1 MLLDISTLYVMV
13 ALCSVVAGIV
23 HLTAAA
29 GGRFD
34 SWANWWGCGHLLLG
48 LSAIVPLLREL
59 HIPGLLPIGNAIA
72 AASYGVIYIGMRRF
86 ADPAAPV
93 RPWIA
98 LAGIVALPMLPWS
111 DPAAMGQRI
120 AYLNIIRSLFD
131 MATVVLAIRIAR
143 QDTLRTGWI
152 VAVMFTIT
160 VPMFLGRAWFAVA
173 GGLGSE
179 PTGMH
184 GGPAAW
190 MAATAIAFI
199 MFRGFSLLTMDA
211 ERCERRLAT
220 LAERDGLT
228 GAGNRTAFD
237 RARAGWQGEGAVL
250 MIDLDRFKALNDR
263 HGHAAGDAALRIAT
277 RAAVTA
283 IPMTGRV
290 FRWGGDEFVC
300 VLPGIDDAAA
310 EAIATGITSRFAQGT
325 AALLGPD
332 HPAGLSVGFATGPF
346 TMLDAMVGQA
356 DERMYAQKHRDR
368 RPAPIT
374 QRSVAESVPSSPLIS
389 QSQHG

>member
-13 ALCSVVAGIV
+13 ALCSIVAGIV

-48 LSAIVPLLREL
+48 VSAIVPLLRVL
-59 HIPGLLPIGNAIA
+59 HIPGLLPVGNAIA
-72 AASYGVIYIGMRRF
+72 AISYGVIYIGMRRF

-98 LAGIVALPMLPWS
+98 LAGIVALPLVFSS

-120 AYLNIIRSLFD
+120 AYLNVIRSLFD
-131 MATVVLAIRIAR
+131 MVTVVLAIRIAR
-143 QDTLRTGWI
+143 QDALRTGWI
-152 VAVMFTIT
+152 VAVMFTMT
-160 VPMFLGRAWFAVA
+160 VPMFLGRAWFALT
-173 GGLGSE
+173 GQLGSE

-190 MAATAIAFI
+190 MAAAAIAFI

-211 ERCERRLAT
+211 ERCEQQLAM

-228 GAGNRTAFD
+228 GAGNRIAFD
-237 RARAGWQGEGAVL
+237 RARAGWRGEGAVL
-250 MIDLDRFKALNDR
+250 MIDLNRFKALNDR

-277 RAAVTA
+277 RAAVGA
-283 IPMTGRV
+283 IPMSGRV

-300 VLPGIDDAAA
+300 VLPGVDGMAAQGIA
-310 EAIATGITSRFAQGT
+310 EAIATRFTQGT
-325 AALLGPD
+325 AALLGPNETAD
-332 HPAGLSVGFATGPF
+332 LSVGWTTGSFA
-346 TMLDAMVGQA
+346 MLDTLIVQA
-356 DERMYAQKHRDR
+356 DDHMYAHKRGDW
-368 RPAPIT
+368 RPASFS
-374 QRSVAESVPSSPLIS
+374 QRSVAEPSPPGPLIS

>member
-48 LSAIVPLLREL
+48 VSAVAPLLRWL

-93 RPWIA
+93 RPWIV
-98 LAGIVALPMLPWS
+98 LAWIVALPLLFWS
-111 DPAAMGQRI
+111 DPAGMGQRI
-120 AYLNIIRSLFD
+120 AYLNVIRSLFD
-131 MATVVLAIRIAR
+131 VATVVLAMRIAR
-143 QDTLRTGWI
+143 QDALRTGWI
-152 VAVMFTIT
+152 VAVMFAMT
-160 VPMFLGRAWFAVA
+160 VPMFLGRAWLAVT
-173 GGLGSE
+173 GQLGSE

-190 MAATAIAFI
+190 MAAAAIAFI

-211 ERCERRLAT
+211 ERCEQRLAM

-228 GAGNRTAFD
+228 GASNRTAFD
-237 RARAGWQGEGAVL
+237 RARPTWRGDCAVL
-250 MIDLDRFKALNDR
+250 MIDLNRFKALNDR
-263 HGHAAGDAALRIAT
+263 HGHAAGDAALKVAT
-277 RAAVTA
+277 RAAVVS
-283 IPMTGRV
+283 IPMNGRV

-300 VLPGIDDAAA
+300 VLPGMDAPAAA
-310 EAIATGITSRFAQGT
+310 ALAQAIADRFTLET
-325 AALLGPD
+325 AALFGAD
-332 HPAGLSVGFATGPF
+332 DGADLSVGWATGPC
-346 TMLDAMVGQA
+346 AMIDRLIEQA
-356 DERMYAQKHRDR
+356 DERMYAQKHRNR
-368 RPAPIT
+368 QPTPIP
-374 QRSVAESVPSSPLIS
+374 QRSVAECAPSAPLIS

>member
-34 SWANWWGCGHLLLG
+34 SWANWWGAGHLLLG
-48 LSAIVPLLREL
+48 ASAIAPLLRGL
-59 HIPGLLPIGNAIA
+59 PIPALLPVGNAVA
-72 AASYGVIYIGMRRF
+72 AASYAVIYIGMRRF

-98 LAGIVALPMLPWS
+98 LGGIVALPMLLWS
-111 DPAAMGQRI
+111 DPAGMGQRI
-120 AYLNIIRSLFD
+120 AYLNVIRSLFD
-131 MATVVLAIRIAR
+131 IATMVLAMRIAR
-143 QDTLRTGWI
+143 QEWLRTGWI
-152 VAVMFTIT
+152 VAVMFTMT
-160 VPMFLGRAWFAVA
+160 VPMFLGRAWFAIT
-173 GGLGSE
+173 GQLGTE

-190 MAATAIAFI
+190 MAAAAIAFI

-228 GAGNRTAFD
+228 GAGNRIAFD
-237 RARAGWQGEGAVL
+237 RARAGWQGSGAVL
-250 MIDLDRFKALNDR
+250 MIDLNRFKALNDR

-277 RAAVTA
+277 RAAVSA
-283 IPMTGRV
+283 LPMDGRV

-300 VLPGIDDAAA
+300 VVPDIDDLAA
-310 EAIATGITSRFAQGT
+310 EAIAEGIATRFTQGT
-325 AALLGPD
+325 AALLGRD
-332 HPAGLSVGFATGPF
+332 EQADLSVGWATGSF
-346 TMLDAMVGQA
+346 AMLDMLLTQA
-356 DERMYAQKHRDR
+356 DSRMYVAKRDGSSSD
-368 RPAPIT
+368 AIA
-374 QRSVAESVPSSPLIS
+374 QRSVAEPAPSTHLIS